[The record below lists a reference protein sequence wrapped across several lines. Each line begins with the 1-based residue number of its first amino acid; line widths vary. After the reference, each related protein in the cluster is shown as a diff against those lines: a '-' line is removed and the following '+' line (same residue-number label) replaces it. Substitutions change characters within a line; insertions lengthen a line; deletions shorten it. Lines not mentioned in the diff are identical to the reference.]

1 MTLNHTRLVD
11 DWQGKEFWN
20 KTWYTDTDGYSIVN
34 CRIFHNTWNYTLTKQ
49 GIHTSWV
56 IHHES
61 GLVCVNISFV
71 FLFFLYLL
79 PRLGLGYALVKKF
92 YEHNAIV
99 VALDKRQSYLDALKE
114 EFPNVTTI
122 CVDLRDWDETRRL
135 VKSVAPIDHLVNNAA
150 ISGTSFFGEVAPE
163 QIDGYDINIK

>member
-1 MTLNHTRLVD
+1 MK
-11 DWQGKEFWN
+11 Q
-20 KTWYTDTDGYSIVN
+20 DGSGIHILTVTVLSIVAFFIILRN
-34 CRIFHNTWNYTLTKQ
+34 NRLTKQ

-61 GLVCVNISFV
+61 GLVCVNNSFV
-71 FLFFLYLL
+71 FSLYLVV
-79 PRLGLGYALVKKF
+79 GLGYALVKKF